1 MLTASGVGM
10 TGSLLLGET
19 YTLCKC
25 ENAIT
30 WNPIPDMQWFNLAG
44 FNKGTKS
51 KNSNEGVKKAFG
63 FVCLTETAEIQ
74 FQSHTKAID
83 FHWL

>member
-30 WNPIPDMQWFNLAG
+30 WNPIPD
-44 FNKGTKS
+44 KGTKS

-63 FVCLTETAEIQ
+63 FVCLTETAEI
-74 FQSHTKAID
+74 
-83 FHWL
+83 